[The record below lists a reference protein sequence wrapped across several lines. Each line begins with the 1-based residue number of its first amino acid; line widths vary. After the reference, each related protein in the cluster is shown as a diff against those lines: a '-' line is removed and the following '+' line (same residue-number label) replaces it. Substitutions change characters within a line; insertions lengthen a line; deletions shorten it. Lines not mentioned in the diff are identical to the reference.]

1 MPRLALKMMLM
12 LMLAIAG
19 LGGCSAEDPVD
30 ADLDE
35 IDAEAAAEVAPAPE
49 PVTPAP
55 PPWTDTEVEV
65 KRGSTIAEILQE
77 QGLKYSEVLALVEAS
92 KDVHN
97 LEKIRAGEVL
107 TVRTD
112 NATGSFS
119 GLLYPLDRH
128 GEERMLV
135 LQGADGGFT
144 AAKVARDVVRVP
156 VPLAGSITTSLWDT
170 AIGMGLGWD
179 TVADLASI
187 FEWEIDF
194 NSQVREGDAFRLIV
208 EEVRDAS
215 TGEVLRHDRVLAAEF
230 KAASGGSF
238 VGYRYEGSDGRV
250 GYFNAEGMSSKKMF
264 LKSPLK
270 FSRISSGFGKRFHPV
285 LKKWRSH
292 NGVDYAAPSG
302 TPIRAIGR
310 GTVNFAGTKG
320 GYGKHVRMRHNKTYQ
335 SSYSHL
341 SRIAVRNGA
350 VVEQGQVIGYVGS
363 TGLATGPHLHFEF
376 YVNGAYTNFL
386 RQKFPRTE
394 PINESE
400 RPAFEAMRDDLA
412 PRLAAIPLPGRD
424 TTVAAK
430 GDDDASDGPSDADA
444 GPWTEPREGR

>member
-1 MPRLALKMMLM
+1 MPRLALKMMLTS
-12 LMLAIAG
+12 MLAVAG
-19 LGGCSAEDPVD
+19 LGGCSADEPED

-35 IDAEAAAEVAPAPE
+35 VADADVEVAPVPE
-49 PVTPAP
+49 PVAPAP

-65 KRGSTIAEILQE
+65 KRGTTIAGILQE
-77 QGLKYSEVLALVEAS
+77 QGLEYSEVLALVDAS

-97 LEKIRAGEVL
+97 LEQIRAGEVL

-112 NATGSFS
+112 TLTGDFS

-128 GEERMLV
+128 GENRMLV
-135 LQGADGGFT
+135 LQEADGGFA
-144 AAKVARDVVRVP
+144 AAKVARKVERVP
-156 VPLAGSITTSLWDT
+156 VALAGSITTSLWDT

-208 EEVRDAS
+208 EEVRDAA

-230 KAASGGSF
+230 KATSGGSF

-302 TPIRAIGR
+302 TPVRAIGR
-310 GTVNFAGTKG
+310 GTVNFSGTKG
-320 GYGKHVRMRHNKTYQ
+320 GYGKHVRLRHNKTYQ

-341 SRIAVRNGA
+341 SRIAVRNGT
-350 VVEQGQVIGYVGS
+350 VVEQGQVVGYVGS

-394 PINESE
+394 PIQDSE
-400 RPAFEAMRDDLA
+400 RAAFEAMRDELA
-412 PRLAAIPLPGRD
+412 PQLEAITLPGAAIA
-424 TTVAAK
+424 VK
-430 GDDDASDGPSDADA
+430 GDDDAADGPSDA
-444 GPWTEPREGR
+444 GPWTEPVNDDGNR